1 MAQRRT
7 KGGSDEEPERYILR
21 EGMMKI
27 KNLVT
32 GEVFDAE
39 LRTDVSASS
48 YGQPVLCIRRDD
60 GTFEQVDRWS
70 YQIIEE

>member
-1 MAQRRT
+1 
-7 KGGSDEEPERYILR
+7 
-21 EGMMKI
+21 MMKI